1 MKTTSLV
8 KIMYDFKRA
17 LDDCVIESE
26 AKLHDK
32 YHNAAEHDESYKQDN
47 DYHEYLLTVGGNH
60 ALSQLIQI
68 YESQADQSCESDQ
81 LN

>member
-1 MKTTSLV
+1 
-8 KIMYDFKRA
+8 MYDFKRA

-32 YHNAAEHDESYKQDN
+32 YANTPDHDHTYKQDN
-47 DYHEYLLTVGGNH
+47 DYHEYLLTVGGSH
-60 ALSQLIQI
+60 AITQLIHI
-68 YESQADQSCESDQ
+68 YESQTDQSCESDQ